1 MNNQKQFSQ
10 NIFIR
15 PYKPNDYRTV
25 KRNLEDGGLFYAGM
39 DSEDRFKEK
48 IRRNPDSILVAEVD
62 GKIVGNVLFVE
73 DGWAAFGFRLAVNKK
88 YRRRGIGTKL
98 MAAVENIL
106 RNKGY
111 SEIHILVDESE
122 AGLKRYYS
130 KTGYKEGNLYRWM
143 YKDLRKSH

>member
-1 MNNQKQFSQ
+1 MNTLEQLSQ
-10 NIFIR
+10 NIIIR

-25 KRNLEDGGLFYAGM
+25 KKNLEEGGLFYAGM

-62 GKIVGNVLFVE
+62 GKIIGNVLFIE
-73 DGWAAFGFRLAVNKK
+73 DGWAAFGFRLAVSKK
-88 YRRRGIGTKL
+88 YRRWGIGTKL

-106 RNKGY
+106 RKRGY
-111 SEIHILVDESE
+111 PEVHILVNESE
-122 AGLKRYYS
+122 IGLKQYYS
-130 KTGYKEGNLYRWM
+130 KIGYKEGNLYRWM

>member
-1 MNNQKQFSQ
+1 MNNQKQSSQ
-10 NIFIR
+10 NIIIR
-15 PYKPNDYRTV
+15 PYKPIDYKIV
-25 KRNLEDGGLFYAGM
+25 KRNLEEGGLFYTGM

-98 MAAVENIL
+98 MAAVENIS
-106 RNKGY
+106 RKRGY
-111 SEIHILVDESE
+111 SEIHILVNESE
-122 AGLKRYYS
+122 VGLKQYYS
-130 KTGYKEGNLYRWM
+130 RIGYKEGNLYRWM
-143 YKDLRKSH
+143 YKNLRKSY